1 MMPKARETACLF
13 LLLLTTM
20 SPEGQNPTIKD
31 DMGHSF
37 VLGNPPHR
45 IISLAPNITE
55 ILFALGLKDKI
66 VGVTRYCNYPR
77 EALTLERIGGMV
89 DPDLEKIISLHPDL
103 VIAFRGNPL
112 SLIRRFKDL
121 DLPVFVLESGKKI
134 ESVFDLIEKIGLVT
148 GREEEAVGLSSMLRK
163 DLEKIQRSLMDVTYK
178 PKVFLDL
185 YGKELWTSGRE
196 SYLNDLVA
204 TAKGINIAGE
214 FSRSWLPYNREE
226 LIFQDPDHII
236 IIAKSKEDYS
246 STTSWLASDPSL
258 GDLRAVQKGNLH
270 YLHED
275 LVTRLGPRI
284 LLALHQLA
292 RILHPASIKDDPG
305 L

>member
-1 MMPKARETACLF
+1 MAKARETACLF

-20 SPEGQNPTIKD
+20 APEGQNPTIKD
-31 DMGHSF
+31 DLGYPY
-37 VLGNPPHR
+37 VLGTPPQR

-89 DPDLEKIISLHPDL
+89 DPDLEKIVSLHPDL

-121 DLPVFVLESGKKI
+121 DLPVFVLESGRKI
-134 ESVFDLIEKIGLVT
+134 ESVFNLIEKIGLVT
-148 GREEEAVGLSSMLRK
+148 GREEKAAGLSSMLRK
-163 DLEKIQRSLMDVTYK
+163 DLEKIQISLMDVTYK

-185 YGKELWTSGRE
+185 YGKELWTCGRE
-196 SYLNDLVA
+196 SFLNDLVA

-236 IIAKSKEDYS
+236 IIANSKEDFS
-246 STTSWLASDPSL
+246 STTSWLASEPSL
-258 GDLRAVQKGNLH
+258 RDLRAVQKGNLH

-292 RILHPASIKDDPG
+292 RILHPTSIKDDPG
-305 L
+305 S